1 MFMRELLVGNER
13 KVGKEREI
21 AMQVML
27 MFYALICVTT
37 RKNSPIR

>member
-1 MFMRELLVGNER
+1 MRELLLGNDI

-27 MFYALICVTT
+27 MFYASYALIE
-37 RKNSPIR
+37 

>member
-1 MFMRELLVGNER
+1 MRNLLQKLRE

-27 MFYALICVTT
+27 AYVPCFIC
-37 RKNSPIR
+37 ID

>member
-1 MFMRELLVGNER
+1 MGKILWENKI

-27 MFYALICVTT
+27 MFYASCALI
-37 RKNSPIR
+37 K